1 MAFQIRPLDEGD
13 KDWVVRFL
21 ETQWDSARVVTRG
34 RLHYPSEMPGFL
46 AIKKDSG
53 KRLGL
58 ITYRIEIP
66 ECEIVTL
73 NSIEER
79 IGVGTVLVSAV
90 KDVAVASGCRRMWVI
105 TTNDNVNAIGF
116 YQKRGFRIA
125 AIHLNALEQSRRLKP
140 EIPFIGKNG
149 IPLRDEI
156 ELETLL
162 P

>member
-1 MAFQIRPLDEGD
+1 MAFQIRPLDESD

-21 ETQWDSARVVTRG
+21 ETQWGSAKVVTRG

-53 KRLGL
+53 NRSGL

-79 IGVGTVLVSAV
+79 IGIGTVLVSAV

-125 AIHLNALEQSRRLKP
+125 AIHLNVLEQSRRLKP